1 MAKTFFKILIFLV
14 FSFCFS
20 QILSAQT
27 KEELKSNET
36 FLRESIQELLKK
48 TFTDFP
54 QGSPELVFIDPESDS
69 PANWLVEEELTSY
82 LTTKGFSMALTQGEF
97 KSEKTENCWDLFYR
111 IIQLKFTYP
120 QVESKGLFGKKL
132 VTRESELNLSFR
144 LMDKNSG
151 KILWTKRKN
160 HSASDVIPK
169 KTISM
174 LKNEQY
180 PFLSPE
186 LPQGNT
192 RKYIEPALVAAV
204 VGGLVYLFFASR

>member
-1 MAKTFFKILIFLV
+1 MAKTSFKMLIFLI

-20 QILSAQT
+20 QIVSGQT
-27 KEELKSNET
+27 ETESKSNEM
-36 FLRESIQELLKK
+36 FLRESVQELLRQ

-54 QGSPELVFIDPESDS
+54 QGSPELVFIDPESDN
-69 PANWLVEEELTSY
+69 PANWLVQEELTSY
-82 LTTKGFSMALTQGEF
+82 LTTKGFSMALAQGEF

-111 IIQLKFTYP
+111 IIQLKLTYP
-120 QVESKGLFGKKL
+120 QVKSKGLFGKKL

-160 HSASDVIPK
+160 HSSSDVIPK
-169 KTISM
+169 KRISL

-186 LPQGNT
+186 LPQSNT
-192 RKYIEPALVAAV
+192 RKYVEPALVAAV

>member
-20 QILSAQT
+20 QITFGQT
-27 KEELKSNET
+27 EKESKSNEI
-36 FLRESIQELLKK
+36 FLRESIQELLRK

-54 QGSPELVFIDPESDS
+54 QGSPELIFIDPESDN

-82 LTTKGFSMALTQGEF
+82 LTAKGFSMALAQGKF
-97 KSEKTENCWDLFYR
+97 KSEKTKNCWDLFYR
-111 IIQLKFTYP
+111 IIQLKLTYP
-120 QVESKGLFGKKL
+120 QVKSKGLFGKKL

-144 LMDKNSG
+144 LIDKNSG

-160 HSASDVIPK
+160 HSSSDVISK
-169 KTISM
+169 NRISL

-192 RKYIEPALVAAV
+192 RKYIEPTLVAAV
-204 VGGLVYLFFASR
+204 VGSLVYLFFASR